1 MNTSTRSLNHR
12 VKGRGGWAVMA
23 LIVIVALAIGALRS
37 TGPLTDD
44 DRADGIA
51 QNLACPVCD
60 GESVYES
67 QSSAAQNIRNQ
78 IKSLIQQ
85 GTYSD
90 GEIVDYLEQQFETK
104 TQLVPKGTGLE
115 SLVWILPVI
124 GLVAAV
130 VGLTIA
136 FRRWKMA
143 ADTVPSDA
151 DRELV
156 AAAMRDESERPG
168 G

>member
-1 MNTSTRSLNHR
+1 MTAATTSWNQR
-12 VKGRGGWAVMA
+12 VKSRRGWAV
-23 LIVIVALAIGALRS
+23 LLLVVIAALAIGSLRS

-44 DRADGIA
+44 DRADEIA
-51 QNLACPVCD
+51 QNLACPVCA

-67 QSSAAQNIRNQ
+67 QSGAAQNIRNQ
-78 IKSLIQQ
+78 IKALIQQ

-90 GEIVDYLEQQFETK
+90 DEIKTYLEDRFETK

-115 SLVWILPVI
+115 SLVWILPVV

-143 ADTVPSDA
+143 ADTVPTDD
-151 DRELV
+151 DRAIV
-156 AAAMRDESERPG
+156 AEAMRNQSDDDDG
-168 G
+168 